1 MAKITKCYNYR
12 NKLNA
17 EGKAQIVIRISVG
30 KEKKYFNTGYW
41 IEPHFWDEKKAEVK
55 KTYPNFQKINQRL
68 NGKVAEFQQKEIELI
83 NTGILHFVE
92 HKTQKQNIKNVS
104 ILGYQGCE
112 DFGKIQRSR

>member
-68 NGKVAEFQQKEIELI
+68 NYRKKFPPSHSWYWFYGVVYREKFFPIYATF
-83 NTGILHFVE
+83 N
-92 HKTQKQNIKNVS
+92 
-104 ILGYQGCE
+104 
-112 DFGKIQRSR
+112 